1 MAEDSEVE
9 TVGRCPDCGQPM
21 EVVHFSTDAAGL
33 ILYHG
38 APPDGILARL
48 AEPFV
53 GSLVTNDSGAPIL
66 TRFKQGYRFP
76 AAHCPDC
83 HQIILRYRD

>member
-1 MAEDSEVE
+1 
-9 TVGRCPDCGQPM
+9 M
-21 EVVHFSTDAAGL
+21 EAVHFTTDAAGL

-53 GSLVTNDSGAPIL
+53 GSLVTDESGVPIL
-66 TRFKQGYRFP
+66 ARFKQGYRFP
-76 AAHCPDC
+76 AAHCQGC